1 MSAAVVLGVHLAIGT
16 DLERYFAD
24 HPVAGAQPTPEWRDG
39 SLVSDDGR
47 RACRACGGLLA
58 LINLAAASVATT
70 TLAGWNALLVVAG
83 FQGWAAWKSEST
95 TARIRAGLIAVAA
108 LFLGLSLLLGPFGDG
123 SLMRMLVGLFADR
136 LGRGEVLGR
145 RAMRGAPNFPLVL
158 GTAAVSGALIG
169 VVVLFGLNMNL
180 GVPLGIELLASGLAL
195 VLMAMHRR
203 GHG

>member
-1 MSAAVVLGVHLAIGT
+1 MAAWFPMMAAGLAA
-16 DLERYFAD
+16 LA
-24 HPVAGAQPTPEWRDG
+24 
-39 SLVSDDGR
+39 
-47 RACRACGGLLA
+47 GGLLA
-58 LINLAAASVATT
+58 LINPAAASVATT
-70 TLAGWNALLVVAG
+70 TLAGWALLVVAG

-123 SLMRMLVGLFADR
+123 SLMRMLVGLLLIASGAAKFWA
-136 LGRGEVLGR
+136 G

-158 GTAAVSGALIG
+158 GTAAVSVLIG

-180 GVPLGIELLASGLAL
+180 GVLLGIKLLASGLAL